1 MDGLVKI
8 GDYPIHHDN
17 KVHVHK
23 VKRNSCP
30 YCTFVDESGN
40 AKAEG
45 SYMVQNG
52 SCEISITSS
61 GMLKVV
67 VYNIALGLKSD
78 EIITKISCCPKCG
91 RRL

>member
-40 AKAEG
+40 AKLQGA
-45 SYMVQNG
+45 YIIQNDT
-52 SCEISITSS
+52 CTMSITSS
-61 GMLKVV
+61 GMLKVTTC
-67 VYNIALGLKSD
+67 NS
-78 EIITKISCCPKCG
+78 ETFTKISYCPMC
-91 RRL
+91 RRKL

>member
-40 AKAEG
+40 TKLHG
-45 SYMVQNG
+45 TYIIQNNT
-52 SCEISITSS
+52 CTMSITLS
-61 GMLKVV
+61 GMLKVST
-67 VYNIALGLKSD
+67 KDS
-78 EIITKISCCPKCG
+78 ETFTKISYCPMC
-91 RRL
+91 RRKI